1 MTGTPCPYRPGPM
14 GTLVL
19 GVTVLILLGICL
31 YAVSFPPE
39 D

>member
-1 MTGTPCPYRPGPM
+1 M
-14 GTLVL
+14 GTLIL

-31 YAVSFPPE
+31 YAVSLPPE